1 VSGDLI
7 FWIGAGVLTALA
19 VMALLRPLLSARAR
33 DAASEP
39 GATATDAAAPRAAY
53 DLAVYRDQL
62 AEIGRDQARG
72 VLNQAEA
79 EAARTEVERRILAS
93 ADAPAAP
100 APHRS
105 APRAVAVAV
114 AVVLPVLA
122 LGLYAGLGA
131 PGLPGAPADG
141 RHAALDAALAGGGVR
156 GDQAGVDGPDM
167 VALVD
172 QLAERMK
179 ERPDDVRGWLLLAR
193 SYGTLGRYQ
202 DSADAYAA
210 ALARGAGDGD
220 QGAEAHAAYGEALT
234 AAANGQITVAAKA
247 AFDAALARDPAEPRA
262 RFYLALAKAQGGDV
276 EAALADWVRL
286 EAEAPADAPWRVA
299 VTDQIER
306 AAAALGRDPAGRPGR
321 VPPAPPESMPA
332 GPDESDMAAAAEMT
346 PEERDAFIR
355 GMVDRLATR
364 LAAAP
369 EDLDGWLRLGRA
381 YGVLGEAD
389 NAQAAWARAA
399 ALAPARADIQL
410 GYAQAVREASV
421 EDAPLPPEFAQAVA
435 KARALEP
442 DNPLGLYLGGLAE
455 SATGN
460 PAGAR
465 ALWERL
471 RGLLPEGSPERAEI
485 EALLAALPAG

>member
-1 VSGDLI
+1 L
-7 FWIGAGVLTALA
+7 
-19 VMALLRPLLSARAR
+19 
-33 DAASEP
+33 
-39 GATATDAAAPRAAY
+39 
-53 DLAVYRDQL
+53 
-62 AEIGRDQARG
+62 
-72 VLNQAEA
+72 
-79 EAARTEVERRILAS
+79 
-93 ADAPAAP
+93 
-100 APHRS
+100 
-105 APRAVAVAV
+105 AVAVI
-114 AVVLPVLA
+114 LPVLA

-141 RHAALDAALAGGGVR
+141 RHAALDAALGAGGMAEG
-156 GDQAGVDGPDM
+156 GDGPDM
-167 VALVD
+167 AALVD

-179 ERPDDVRGWLLLAR
+179 DKPDDVRGWLLLAR

-202 DSADAYAA
+202 DSADAYAK

-234 AAANGQITVAAKA
+234 AAADGQITMAAKA

-262 RFYLALAKAQGGDV
+262 RFYLALAKAQSGDV

-306 AAAALGRDPAGRPGR
+306 AAAALGRDPAALPGR
-321 VPPAPPESMPA
+321 VPPATPDSMPA
-332 GPDESDMAAAAEMT
+332 GPDDSDMAAAAEMT
-346 PEERDAFIR
+346 PEERDAFVR
-355 GMVDRLATR
+355 SMVDRLAGR
-364 LAAAP
+364 LQEAP
-369 EDLDGWLRLGRA
+369 DDLDGWLRLARA

-389 NAQAAWARAA
+389 NARQAWARAA
-399 ALAPARADIQL
+399 DLAPGRADIQL

-455 SATGN
+455 SAAGN

-465 ALWERL
+465 ALWEKL
-471 RGLLPEGSPERAEI
+471 RGLLPEGSPERTEI